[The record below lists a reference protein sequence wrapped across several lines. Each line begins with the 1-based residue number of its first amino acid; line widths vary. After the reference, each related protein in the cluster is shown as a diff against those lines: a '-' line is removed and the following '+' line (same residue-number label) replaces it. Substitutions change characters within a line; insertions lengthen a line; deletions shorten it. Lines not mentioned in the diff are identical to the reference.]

1 MQFCHGLFNTAI
13 ISLPFRVDLMQTVRY
28 TEVQMDEDER
38 RELRQCRLNK
48 DLARSN
54 KINYVIGYLASC
66 VKRRD
71 DRGQNYIARALL
83 ALF

>member
-1 MQFCHGLFNTAI
+1 MQFCHGLFN
-13 ISLPFRVDLMQTVRY
+13 

-54 KINYVIGYLASC
+54 KINNVIGYLALC
-66 VKRRD
+66 VERRD